1 VADYGVNINLRV
13 KGQSG
18 LDRLNAK
25 VKQLTKSVDNIRQ
38 IDIMNPRNTGG
49 AGGKGARNDLRK
61 YRQDMEDL
69 VKVVN
74 KSKGVFGK
82 TRNQQLAAID
92 ALQEYS
98 NSLTIGSK
106 KQRDAV
112 AATLRLTR
120 QTDLDTVSILE
131 NTKARKQNIA
141 LSRMIGR
148 KVGGGGGGRNPFPMG
163 NPKGAGAALSSG
175 LISGAFPLLFGQ
187 GLAGGAAGFAGGFG
201 GTLLGGKMGGFAGGL
216 VATAVLQQITTLAQ
230 NMTELGKAFDELNPN
245 VQAVTG
251 ALGLAGS
258 VEEKRLLLIEKTHG
272 AHVAL
277 AMVTEQMN
285 QTIGEQGVKNLT
297 EFAEASRLAG
307 NQFKVAM
314 TKIQAALAPFMKFFV
329 DATGASR
336 AETTRLANLTGD
348 KQLADMRSELAT
360 LEGTSA
366 SGLGRKGVKDRDSR
380 INKLKEEIFEREKLL
395 AVTGKQIEKEKFRNQ
410 QFDSATKSLE
420 DQNMFLQNQLLLGQQ
435 GAEIEKL
442 KLETAKKLGIA
453 VEDLTDKEV
462 KHLESLIKTR
472 DELKKLNELYSSITS
487 TVETGLV
494 DAIEGAINGT
504 KTLGDVARSVFTQ
517 IQRSLIQFGVNSLL
531 TSIFPNFPGRAQGG
545 PVSRGRSY
553 MVGERGPELFT
564 PGSSGNITPNHQLGG
579 STNVV
584 VNVDASG
591 SNVEGDEAGSEQL
604 GRAISDAI
612 QFELVKQ
619 QRPGGLLYR

>member
-1 VADYGVNINLRV
+1 
-13 KGQSG
+13 
-18 LDRLNAK
+18 
-25 VKQLTKSVDNIRQ
+25 
-38 IDIMNPRNTGG
+38 MNPRNTGG
-49 AGGKGARNDLRK
+49 AGGKGARNDLKK

-131 NTKARKQNIA
+131 NNKARKQNIA

-148 KVGGGGGGRNPFPMG
+148 RVGGGGGGGNPFPMG
-163 NPKGAGAALSSG
+163 NPKGTGAALSSG

-187 GLAGGAAGFAGGFG
+187 GIPGGLAGFAGGFA
-201 GTLLGGKMGGFAGGL
+201 GTKIGGKMGGFAGGL
-216 VATAVLQQITTLAQ
+216 VATAVLQQVTTLAQ

-277 AMVTEQMN
+277 AEVTEQMN

-307 NQFKVAM
+307 NTFKLAM
-314 TKIQAALAPFMKFFV
+314 TRIQAAIAPFMSMIL
-329 DATGASR
+329 APAQR
-336 AETTRLANLTGD
+336 AENTRLANLTGD

-360 LEGTSA
+360 LEETTVSRRA
-366 SGLGRKGVKDRDSR
+366 ANKNRQDR
-380 INKLKEEIFEREKLL
+380 INKLKDEIIAREELL
-395 AVTGKQIEKEKFRNQ
+395 AVTGKQIEKEKFRNE
-410 QFDSATKSLE
+410 QFTAATKSLE
-420 DQNMFLQNQLLLGQQ
+420 SQNTFLQNQLLLGQQ

-442 KLETAKKLGIA
+442 KLETAKEMKIA
-453 VEDLTDKEV
+453 VKDLTPERV
-462 KHLESLIKTR
+462 KQLENLIKTR
-472 DELKKLNELYSSITS
+472 DELKKLNELYSSIAS

-494 DAIEGAINGT
+494 DAIEGAIQGT

-517 IQRSLIQFGVNSLL
+517 IQRSLISYGVNAFLGGL
-531 TSIFPNFPGRAQGG
+531 PGIGKIFRAEGG
-545 PVSRGRSY
+545 PVSRGKSY
-553 MVGERGPELFT
+553 IVGERGPEMFT
-564 PGSSGNITPNHQLGG
+564 PGASGHITPNHQLGG
-579 STNVV
+579 STSVV

-591 SNVEGDEAGSEQL
+591 SSVEGDEQRGKEL
-604 GRAISDAI
+604 GRLISVAI
-612 QFELVKQ
+612 QSELIQ
-619 QRPGGLLYR
+619 QKRPGGLLA

>member
-1 VADYGVNINLRV
+1 MAEYGVNINLRV

-18 LDRLNAK
+18 LDRLNTK

-49 AGGKGARNDLRK
+49 AGGKSARNDLRK
-61 YRQDMEDL
+61 YRQDMDDL
-69 VKVVN
+69 VKTVN
-74 KSKGVFGK
+74 KSRGVFGK

-106 KQRDAV
+106 RQRAAV

-148 KVGGGGGGRNPFPMG
+148 RVGGGGGGKNPFPMG

-187 GLAGGAAGFAGGFG
+187 GLVGGAAGFAGGFG
-201 GTLLGGKMGGFAGGL
+201 GTLVGGKMGGFAGGL

-230 NMTELGKAFDELNPN
+230 NMTELGKAFSNLNPN
-245 VQAVTG
+245 VEAITG

-277 AMVTEQMN
+277 NMVTEQMN
-285 QTIGEQGVKNLT
+285 QAIGEEGVKNLT
-297 EFAEASRLAG
+297 EFAEATRLAG
-307 NQFKVAM
+307 NQFKLGM

-348 KQLADMRSELAT
+348 TELANMRTELAT

-366 SGLGRKGVKDRDSR
+366 SGLGRAGAKQRENR
-380 INKLKEEIFEREKLL
+380 INNLKAEIAALEEIL
-395 AVTGKQIEKEKFRNQ
+395 AKKGKDIELGKFRNQ
-410 QFDSATKSLE
+410 QFESATKSIE

-453 VEDLTDKEV
+453 VEDLTEEQIEQ
-462 KHLESLIKTR
+462 LENLIKTR
-472 DELKKLNELYSSITS
+472 DELQKLNELYSSIAS

-504 KTLGDVARSVFTQ
+504 KTLGDVARSVFSQ
-517 IQRSLIQFGVNSLL
+517 IQRSLISYGVDAFLGGL
-531 TSIFPNFPGRAQGG
+531 PGIGKFFRANGG
-545 PVSRGRSY
+545 PVSTGKSY
-553 MVGERGPELFT
+553 MVGERGPEMFVPNT
-564 PGSSGNITPNHQLGG
+564 SGRIVPNSDIGG
-579 STNVV
+579 STNIV
-584 VNVDASG
+584 VNVDASE
-591 SNVEGDEAGSEQL
+591 SSVEGDEEQGREL
-604 GRAISDAI
+604 GRLISAAVQSEII
-612 QFELVKQ
+612 QQK
-619 QRPGGLLYR
+619 RPGGILA

>member
-1 VADYGVNINLRV
+1 MAEYGVNINLRV

-18 LDRLNAK
+18 LDRLNTK

-49 AGGKGARNDLRK
+49 AGGKSARNDLRK
-61 YRQDMEDL
+61 YRQDMDDL
-69 VKVVN
+69 VKTVN
-74 KSKGVFGK
+74 KSRGVFGK

-106 KQRDAV
+106 RQRAAV

-148 KVGGGGGGRNPFPMG
+148 RVGGGGGGKNPFPMG

-187 GLAGGAAGFAGGFG
+187 GLVGGAAGFAGGFG
-201 GTLLGGKMGGFAGGL
+201 GTLVGGKMGGFAGGL

-230 NMTELGKAFDELNPN
+230 NMTELGKAFSNLNPN
-245 VQAVTG
+245 VEAITG

-277 AMVTEQMN
+277 NMVTEQMN
-285 QTIGEQGVKNLT
+285 QAIGEEGVKNLT
-297 EFAEASRLAG
+297 EFAEATRLAG
-307 NQFKVAM
+307 NQFKLGM

-348 KQLADMRSELAT
+348 TELANMRSELAT

-366 SGLGRKGVKDRDSR
+366 SGLGRAGAKQRQNR
-380 INKLKEEIFEREKLL
+380 INNLKAEIAALEEIL
-395 AVTGKQIEKEKFRNQ
+395 AKRGKEIELGKFRDQ
-410 QFDSATKSLE
+410 QFESATKSIE

-442 KLETAKKLGIA
+442 KLETAKRMKIA
-453 VEDLTDKEV
+453 VEDLTPEQV
-462 KHLESLIKTR
+462 KQLENLIKTR
-472 DELKKLNELYSSITS
+472 DELQKLNELYSSIAS

-504 KTLGDVARSVFTQ
+504 KTLGDVARSVFSQ
-517 IQRSLIQFGVNSLL
+517 IQRSLISYGVDAFLGGL
-531 TSIFPNFPGRAQGG
+531 PGIGKFFRANGG
-545 PVSRGRSY
+545 PVSTGKSY
-553 MVGERGPELFT
+553 MVGERGPEMFVPNT
-564 PGSSGNITPNHQLGG
+564 SGRIVPNSDIGG
-579 STNVV
+579 STNIV
-584 VNVDASG
+584 VNVDASE
-591 SNVEGDEAGSEQL
+591 SSVEGDEEQGREL
-604 GRAISDAI
+604 GRLISAAVQSEII
-612 QFELVKQ
+612 QQK
-619 QRPGGLLYR
+619 RPGGILA

>member
-1 VADYGVNINLRV
+1 MADYGVNINLRV

-18 LDRLNAK
+18 LDRLNTK
-25 VKQLTKSVDNIRQ
+25 VKELTKSVDNIRQ

-49 AGGKGARNDLRK
+49 AGGKGSRNELRK

-106 KQRDAV
+106 RQRAAV

-120 QTDLDTVSILE
+120 QTDLDTVAILE

-141 LSRMIGR
+141 ITRRS
-148 KVGGGGGGRNPFPMG
+148 GGGGGRGRNPFPMG

-187 GLAGGAAGFAGGFG
+187 GLVGGAAGFAGGFG
-201 GTLLGGKMGGFAGGL
+201 GTLVGGKMGGFAGGL

-277 AMVTEQMN
+277 NMVTEQMN
-285 QTIGEQGVKNLT
+285 QAIGEQGVKNLT

-307 NQFKVAM
+307 NQFKLAM
-314 TKIQAALAPFMKFFV
+314 TRIQAALAPLMKFFV
-329 DATGASR
+329 DATGATR
-336 AETTRLANLTGD
+336 AETTRLANLTED

-366 SGLGRKGVKDRDSR
+366 SGLGRKGVKDRDAR
-380 INKLKEEIFEREKLL
+380 INKLREEIFEREKLL

-410 QFDSATKSLE
+410 QFTSATKSLE
-420 DQNMFLQNQLLLGQQ
+420 DQNTFLQNQILLGQR

-442 KLETAKKLGIA
+442 KLETAKKMKIA
-453 VEDLTDKEV
+453 VEDLTPEQV
-462 KHLESLIKTR
+462 KQLENLIKTR
-472 DELKKLNELYSSITS
+472 DELRLLNDLYQGIAN
-487 TVETGLV
+487 TVQSGLV
-494 DAIEGAINGT
+494 DAIDGAIKGT
-504 KTLGDVARSVFTQ
+504 MTLGDVARSVFGA
-517 IQRSLIQFGVNSLL
+517 IQRQLINFAATSFLRAIPGIGGFFANGGV
-531 TSIFPNFPGRAQGG
+531 TKPNK
-545 PVSRGRSY
+545 SY
-553 MVGERGPELFT
+553 IVGERGPELFT
-564 PGSSGNITPNHQLGG
+564 PGVTGRVTPNHEMGGG

-591 SNVEGDEAGSEQL
+591 SSVQGDEEE
-604 GRAISDAI
+604 GRALGVALSVAI
-612 QFELVKQ
+612 ETELIKQ
-619 QRPGGLLYR
+619 KRPGGLLA

>member
-18 LDRLNAK
+18 LDRLNTK

-69 VKVVN
+69 VKTVN
-74 KSKGVFGK
+74 KSRGVFGK

-106 KQRDAV
+106 KQRAAV

-148 KVGGGGGGRNPFPMG
+148 RVGGGGGGRNPFPMG
-163 NPKGAGAALSSG
+163 NPKGTGAALSSG

-187 GLAGGAAGFAGGFG
+187 GIAGGAAGFAGGFI
-201 GTLLGGKMGGFAGGL
+201 GTKAGGKMGGFAGGL
-216 VATAVLQQITTLAQ
+216 VATAVLQQLTTLAQ
-230 NMTELGKAFDELNPN
+230 NMSELGRAFDELNPN
-245 VQAVTG
+245 VQAVTT

-277 AMVTEQMN
+277 AEVTEKMN
-285 QTIGEQGVKNLT
+285 DAIGEQGVKNLT
-297 EFAEASRLAG
+297 EFAEATRLVG
-307 NQFKVAM
+307 NEFKKAM
-314 TKIQAALAPFMKFFV
+314 TRIQAAIAPFLSMFLV
-329 DATGASR
+329 DAQR
-336 AETTRLANLTGD
+336 AENTRLANLTGD
-348 KQLADMRSELAT
+348 TELANMRSELER
-360 LEGTSA
+360 LEGTTAKGASA
-366 SGLGRKGVKDRDSR
+366 VKKRSRK
-380 INKLKEEIFEREKLL
+380 IQALKNEIIEREKLL
-395 AVTGKQIEKEKFRNQ
+395 AVTGKQIEKENFRNE
-410 QFDSATKSLE
+410 QFIAATKSLE
-420 DQNMFLQNQLLLGQQ
+420 NQNTFLQNQLLLGQQ

-442 KLETAKKLGIA
+442 KLETAKKMEIA
-453 VEDLTDKEV
+453 VKDLTPEQV
-462 KHLESLIKTR
+462 KQLENLIKTR
-472 DELKKLNELYSSITS
+472 DQLKKINELYSSIGS
-487 TVETGLV
+487 TIESGLV
-494 DAIEGAINGT
+494 DAIQGAIDGT
-504 KTLGDVARSVFTQ
+504 KTLGDVARSVFGEISRQ
-517 IQRSLIQFGVNSLL
+517 LISFGVNAFLGSL
-531 TSIFPNFPGRAQGG
+531 FPGSSFFRANGG
-545 PVSRGRSY
+545 PVSSGRSY
-553 MVGERGPELFT
+553 MVGERGPEMFVPNT
-564 PGSSGNITPNHQLGG
+564 GGRIVPNSDMGSATNI
-579 STNVV
+579 V

-591 SNVEGDEAGSEQL
+591 SSVEGNEADGREL
-604 GRAISDAI
+604 GRLISVAVQSEI
-612 QFELVKQ
+612 ISQ
-619 QRPGGLLYR
+619 QRPGGLLA

>member
-1 VADYGVNINLRV
+1 MADYGVNINLRV

-18 LDRLNAK
+18 LDRLNTK
-25 VKQLTKSVDNIRQ
+25 VKELTKSVDNIRQ

-49 AGGKGARNDLRK
+49 AGGKGARNDLKK

-131 NTKARKQNIA
+131 NTKAKKQNIA

-148 KVGGGGGGRNPFPMG
+148 RVGGGGNPFPMG
-163 NPKGAGAALSSG
+163 NPKGTGAALSSG

-187 GLAGGAAGFAGGFG
+187 GIPGGLAGFAGGFA
-201 GTLLGGKMGGFAGGL
+201 GTKIGGKMGGFAGGL
-216 VATAVLQQITTLAQ
+216 VATAVLQQLTTLAQ
-230 NMTELGKAFDELNPN
+230 NMSELGRAFDELNPN

-277 AMVTEQMN
+277 AMVTEEMN
-285 QTIGEQGVKNLT
+285 QAIGEQGVKNLT

-307 NQFKVAM
+307 NQFKKAM
-314 TKIQAALAPFMKFFV
+314 TRIQAAIAPIMSMFLV
-329 DATGASR
+329 DAQR
-336 AETTRLANLTGD
+336 AENRRLANLTGD
-348 KQLADMRSELAT
+348 TQLADLRSELAT

-366 SGLGRKGVKDRDSR
+366 SGLGRKEVKDRSAR
-380 INKLKEEIFEREKLL
+380 INQLKSEILALEEIL
-395 AVTGKQIEKEKFRNQ
+395 AKRGKEIELGKFRDQ
-410 QFDSATKSLE
+410 QFESATKSIE
-420 DQNMFLQNQLLLGQQ
+420 DQNIFLQNQLLLGQQ

-442 KLETAKKLGIA
+442 KLATAKEMGIA
-453 VEDLTDKEV
+453 VKDLTPEQV
-462 KHLESLIKTR
+462 KQLENLIKTR
-472 DELKKLNELYSSITS
+472 DELQKLNELYSSITS

-494 DAIEGAINGT
+494 DAIEGAIQGT

-517 IQRSLIQFGVNSLL
+517 IQRSLISFGVNAFLGNL
-531 TSIFPNFPGRAQGG
+531 PGIGQFFRAEGG
-545 PVSRGRSY
+545 PVSRGKSY
-553 MVGERGPELFT
+553 IVGERGPEMFT
-564 PGSSGNITPNHQLGG
+564 PGASGHITPNHQLGG

-591 SNVEGDEAGSEQL
+591 SSVEGDEQRGREL
-604 GRAISDAI
+604 GRLISVAVQSEI
-612 QFELVKQ
+612 VQ
-619 QRPGGLLYR
+619 QKRPGGLLA

>member
-1 VADYGVNINLRV
+1 MADYGVNINLRV

-25 VKQLTKSVDNIRQ
+25 VNQLTKSIDNIRQ

-49 AGGKGARNDLRK
+49 AGGKGARNDLKK

-69 VKVVN
+69 VKTVN
-74 KSKGVFGK
+74 KSRGVFGK

-106 KQRDAV
+106 KQRAAV

-148 KVGGGGGGRNPFPMG
+148 RVGGGGGGKNPFPMG
-163 NPKGAGAALSSG
+163 NPKGTGAALSSG

-187 GLAGGAAGFAGGFG
+187 GIAGGAAGFAGGFI
-201 GTLLGGKMGGFAGGL
+201 GTKAGGKMGGFAGGL
-216 VATAVLQQITTLAQ
+216 VATAVLQQLTTLAK
-230 NMTELGKAFDELNPN
+230 NMSELGRAFDELNPN
-245 VQAVTG
+245 VQAVTT
-251 ALGLAGS
+251 ALGLSGS

-277 AMVTEQMN
+277 EEATKKMN
-285 QTIGEQGVKNLT
+285 DIIGEQGVQNLT

-307 NQFKVAM
+307 NQFKKAM
-314 TKIQAALAPFMKFFV
+314 TRIQAAIAPFLSMFLV
-329 DATGASR
+329 DAQR
-336 AETTRLANLTGD
+336 AENTRLANLTGD
-348 KQLADMRSELAT
+348 KQLADMRSELET
-360 LEGTSA
+360 LEGTTVKGA
-366 SGLGRKGVKDRDSR
+366 AANNQKRRKIAR
-380 INKLKEEIFEREKLL
+380 LKAEILAREELL
-395 AVTGKQIEKEKFRNQ
+395 AKTGKQIEKEKFRNQ
-410 QFDSATKSLE
+410 QFESATKSLE

-442 KLETAKKLGIA
+442 KLATAKKMGIA
-453 VEDLTDKEV
+453 VKDLTPEQV
-462 KHLESLIKTR
+462 KQLENLIKTR
-472 DELKKLNELYSSITS
+472 DELKKLNELYSSIAS

-504 KTLGDVARSVFTQ
+504 KTLGDVARSVFTE
-517 IQRSLIQFGVNSLL
+517 IQRSLIRFGVNAFLSGL
-531 TSIFPNFPGRAQGG
+531 PGIGQFFRANGG
-545 PVSRGRSY
+545 PVSAGKSY
-553 MVGERGPELFT
+553 MVGERGPEMFV
-564 PGSSGNITPNHQLGG
+564 PNTGGRVVPNSDMGG

-591 SNVEGDEAGSEQL
+591 SSVEGDEAQGKEL
-604 GRAISDAI
+604 GRLISVAVQSEI
-612 QFELVKQ
+612 LQQ
-619 QRPGGLLYR
+619 QRPGGLLA

>member
-1 VADYGVNINLRV
+1 VAEYGVNINLRV

-18 LDRLNAK
+18 LDRLNTK

-49 AGGKGARNDLRK
+49 AGGKSARNDLRK
-61 YRQDMEDL
+61 YRQDMDDL
-69 VKVVN
+69 VKTVN
-74 KSKGVFGK
+74 KSRGVFGK

-106 KQRDAV
+106 RQRAAV

-148 KVGGGGGGRNPFPMG
+148 RVGGGGGGKNPFPMG

-187 GLAGGAAGFAGGFG
+187 GLVGGAAGFAGGFG
-201 GTLLGGKMGGFAGGL
+201 GTLVGGKMGGFAGGL

-230 NMTELGKAFDELNPN
+230 NMTELGKAFSNLNPN
-245 VQAVTG
+245 VEAITG

-277 AMVTEQMN
+277 NMVTEQMN
-285 QTIGEQGVKNLT
+285 QAIGEEGVKNLT
-297 EFAEASRLAG
+297 EFAEATRLAG
-307 NQFKVAM
+307 NQFKLGM

-348 KQLADMRSELAT
+348 TELANMRSELAT

-366 SGLGRKGVKDRDSR
+366 SGLGRAGAKQRQNR
-380 INKLKEEIFEREKLL
+380 INNLKAEIAALEEIL
-395 AVTGKQIEKEKFRNQ
+395 AKRGKEIELGKFRDQ
-410 QFDSATKSLE
+410 QFESATKSIE

-442 KLETAKKLGIA
+442 KLETAKRMKIA
-453 VEDLTDKEV
+453 VEDLTPEQV
-462 KHLESLIKTR
+462 KQLENLIKTR
-472 DELKKLNELYSSITS
+472 DELQKLNELYSSIAS

-504 KTLGDVARSVFTQ
+504 KTLGDVARSVFSQ
-517 IQRSLIQFGVNSLL
+517 IQRSLISYGVDAFLGGL
-531 TSIFPNFPGRAQGG
+531 PGIGKFFRANGG
-545 PVSRGRSY
+545 PVSTGKSY
-553 MVGERGPELFT
+553 MVGERGPEMFVPNT
-564 PGSSGNITPNHQLGG
+564 SGRIVPNSDIGG
-579 STNVV
+579 STNIV
-584 VNVDASG
+584 VNVDASE
-591 SNVEGDEAGSEQL
+591 SSVEGDEEQGREL
-604 GRAISDAI
+604 GRLISAAVQSEII
-612 QFELVKQ
+612 QQK
-619 QRPGGLLYR
+619 RPGGILA